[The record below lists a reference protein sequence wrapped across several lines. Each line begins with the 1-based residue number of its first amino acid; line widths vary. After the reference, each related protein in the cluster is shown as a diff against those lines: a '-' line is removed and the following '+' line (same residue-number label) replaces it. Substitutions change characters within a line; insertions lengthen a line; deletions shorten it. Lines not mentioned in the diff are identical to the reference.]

1 MENLSRCSACCCY
14 PEPLSITYEIGT
26 VFESKQTTE
35 EQVSIMSDKNSDQ
48 EKTEEP
54 TQRKL
59 EKAREEGNV
68 SISKEVSSVILMIV
82 SIMVF
87 VGSGGFMYGK
97 VEELFETF
105 LINSGMALNNQD
117 HAIVYLEQA
126 MILGFEMMAPALIVL
141 MLTAVIVNVAQTGA
155 AFSTKAIAP
164 KGSKMNPIN
173 GIK

>member
-1 MENLSRCSACCCY
+1 
-14 PEPLSITYEIGT
+14 
-26 VFESKQTTE
+26 
-35 EQVSIMSDKNSDQ
+35 MSDKNSDQ

-68 SISKEVSSVILMIV
+68 SISKEVSSVVLMIV

-87 VGSGGFMYGK
+87 VGSGGFIYGK

-105 LINSGMALNNQD
+105 MLNSGQAIDNQD
-117 HAIVYLEQA
+117 HAIEYLEQA
-126 MILGFEMMAPALIVL
+126 MVLGFEMMAPALVVL

-155 AFSTKAIAP
+155 AFSTKAISP
-164 KGSKMNPIN
+164 KASKLNPVN
-173 GIK
+173 GIKKIFSSHGVVELVKGVFKLLSSAWWFITPSETTSTT